1 MLWLLLRLRQAC
13 NHPWLVHGT
22 AARYGGPGATSPSKA
37 LGSPAGKVSQSQ
49 LTAAKRLAGPLCQ
62 QLVQTLQQ
70 EPNVCAQC
78 GDIPEDAVVS
88 ACHHVFCQQ
97 CITMQVCSTLHCY
110 ASRLN
115 RPKESLSMSSCFTAA
130 HLAAIALVL
139 AAVGS
144 SRPGRSVLEC
154 VSLSTS
160 VRTCVHKSYMVCRF
174 YWYDV

>member
-22 AARYGGPGATSPSKA
+22 AAKYGGPGATSPTKA

-49 LTAAKRLAGPLCQ
+49 LTAAKKLAGPLCQ
-62 QLVQTLQQ
+62 QLLQTLLQ

-97 CITMQVCSTLHCY
+97 CITMQVCSPLHCY
-110 ASRLN
+110 ASNIRETWGQPQYVMLPLCCSN
-115 RPKESLSMSSCFTAA
+115 GSCCTGARCC
-130 HLAAIALVL
+130 HVL
-139 AAVGS
+139 KTRQVIIRIS
-144 SRPGRSVLEC
+144 NL
-154 VSLSTS
+154 
-160 VRTCVHKSYMVCRF
+160 F
-174 YWYDV
+174 Y